1 MMDKEL
7 KKRVQA
13 ETFVFLATLGIFAL
27 FNAIWQSLELHF
39 YGEIQQRI
47 VDSIMGVFIFWSFHS
62 NVDNWLIRWFG
73 DGK

>member
-7 KKRVQA
+7 SKRVQA
-13 ETFVFLATLGIFAL
+13 ETFVFLATLGIFSL

-47 VDSIMGVFIFWSFHS
+47 VDSIMGVFIFYSFYF
-62 NVDNWLIRWFG
+62 NVKHWLIRLWVN
-73 DGK
+73 D